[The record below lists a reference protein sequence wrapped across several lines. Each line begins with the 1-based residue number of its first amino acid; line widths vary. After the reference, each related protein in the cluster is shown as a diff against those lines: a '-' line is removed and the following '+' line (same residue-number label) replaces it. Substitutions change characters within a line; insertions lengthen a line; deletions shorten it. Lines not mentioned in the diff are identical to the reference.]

1 MKYRHLKSLLAVG
14 AGSLLLVGTSCNKLE
29 DFGDT
34 NVNPLGSTTPIT
46 SALLTNVES
55 QLGGFAS
62 VIRPALYV
70 QYVAETQYT
79 DASLYAEPK
88 LEFGGNY
95 SGPLYDL
102 QSIIDR
108 NSNPATAGKFA
119 LSGSAA
125 NQIAVSK
132 ILKSYLISTV
142 TDRWG
147 DVPYEES
154 LKAAGNFTPKFD
166 MQLDIY
172 KKMFADLK
180 DAVDGFDGGLKMQGD
195 IMYAGDQAK
204 WKKLANTL
212 RMQLALR
219 LSKRYPAPGG
229 LAAME
234 FAAAAAHPAGFIATN
249 ADNFTLNYPGGAAYR
264 HPWFNTYNGRSDYA
278 LSKTLT
284 DILSNLGDARR
295 SAYGTSDAAFPY
307 GLKRDQALTVN
318 PSYAKVL
325 ADSKRT
331 ESSPVVVVS
340 AASSLLAVAE
350 GLERGWITSTINPA
364 YASAKTAYEDAIK
377 ASFDQWGIAGGAAY
391 AVSGPVAFNSGAGGG
406 TGVGVNSFGSIPASS
421 NAVTTTSLQRI
432 HLQRY
437 IALFPDGIQAWNSW
451 RRTGIPDIK
460 PTAFATNS
468 AAGFTIPRRYV
479 YGTNEYS
486 LNPAALAEAV
496 GRLTG
501 GDVMSARV
509 WWDQQ

>member
-1 MKYRHLKSLLAVG
+1 MKYRYLKSLFAVG
-14 AGSLLLVGTSCNKLE
+14 AGSLLLIGTGCNKLE

-34 NVNPLGSTTPIT
+34 NVNPLGSTNPIT
-46 SALLTNVES
+46 AALLTNVES
-55 QLGGFAS
+55 QLGAFATQ
-62 VIRPALYV
+62 IRPALYV
-70 QYVAETQYT
+70 QYIAETQYT

-88 LEFGGNY
+88 LEFGGTY

-108 NSNPATAGKFA
+108 NSDAATAKQYA

-125 NQIAVSK
+125 NQIAVAK

-147 DVPYEES
+147 DVPYSES
-154 LKAAGNFTPKFD
+154 LKAAGNFTPTFD

-180 DAVDGFDGGLKMQGD
+180 EAINGFDAGLKMQGD

-212 RMQLALR
+212 RMQAALR

-229 LAAME
+229 FAALE
-234 FAAAAAHPAGFIATN
+234 FAAAAADPAGFIATN
-249 ADNFTLNYPGGAAYR
+249 ADNFTINYPGGAAYR
-264 HPWFNTYNGRSDYA
+264 HPWYDVYDGRSDYA
-278 LSKTLT
+278 LSKTLS

-295 SAYGTSDAAFPY
+295 NAYGTPDAAFPY
-307 GLKRDQALTVN
+307 GLKRDDAINVPLN
-318 PSYAKVL
+318 YAKVL
-325 ADSKRT
+325 ADSKRDQA
-331 ESSPVVVVS
+331 SPVVVIS

-350 GLERGWITSTINPA
+350 GLERGWITATVNPA
-364 YASAKTAYEDAIK
+364 YTSAKTAYENAII
-377 ASFDQWGIAGGAAY
+377 ASFDQWGIPGGAAY
-391 AVSGPVAFNSGAGGG
+391 STSTAVAYNSGAGGG
-406 TGVGVNSFGSIPASS
+406 TGVGVNTYGSIPSTS
-421 NAVTTTSLQRI
+421 NAVTTTPLQRI

-437 IALFPDGIQAWNSW
+437 LALFPDGTAAWNSW

-460 PTAFATNS
+460 PTTFAVNS
-468 AAGFTIPRRYV
+468 AAGKVIPRRYV
-479 YGTNEYS
+479 YGVNEYS
-486 LNPAALAEAV
+486 LNPTKLAEAI

-501 GDVMSARV
+501 GDVMNARV
-509 WWDQQ
+509 WWDQ